1 MPEHNDGVGS
11 LAEELTKLM
20 GAVSGLAERTSTGAG
35 DGPRAST
42 AGDSADPGPD
52 ATGAEHGPH
61 IADGSAACQI
71 CPVCQT
77 IAFVRTASPE
87 VREQLSASAASLAAA
102 ARGVF
107 ESFIAHHAGGD
118 ASARDS
124 HVENIDLSEDGQ
136 WD

>member
-1 MPEHNDGVGS
+1 MPRE
-11 LAEELTKLM
+11 
-20 GAVSGLAERTSTGAG
+20 
-35 DGPRAST
+35 P
-42 AGDSADPGPD
+42 
-52 ATGAEHGPH
+52 
-61 IADGSAACQI
+61 
-71 CPVCQT
+71 PVCQT

-107 ESFIAHHAGGD
+107 ESFIAQHPGGD